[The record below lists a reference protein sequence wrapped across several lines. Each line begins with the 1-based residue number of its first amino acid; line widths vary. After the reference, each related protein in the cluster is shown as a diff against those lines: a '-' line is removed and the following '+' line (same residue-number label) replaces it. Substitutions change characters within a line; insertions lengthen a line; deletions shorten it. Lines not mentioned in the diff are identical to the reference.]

1 MLNPFFLQGSQSEQ
15 RLVQEL
21 INEQLRMYGVDVTY
35 IPRKIVNRDTIL
47 NEVETSKFDDNY
59 TVEAY
64 VNTYEGHSGAG
75 DILTKFGMS
84 LRDELTI
91 TISKERFDDFI
102 AMFLE
107 GESDDEIIVSG
118 RPREGDLIYF
128 PLGQR
133 LFEVKF
139 VEHEDPFYQLG
150 KNYVY
155 QLKCEL
161 FEYEDEVIDTS
172 IDEIDTQVQDEGYI
186 TTLKLTG
193 IGETA
198 SVSPVIN
205 TGYIRE
211 VFLNNDGSGYTS
223 APIVQFD
230 DSPVSGG
237 TATAVAITTSVG
249 GVRSIKE
256 ILLTNAGFGYTS
268 APGITIYSGGGVG
281 AAATASIETTD
292 KGVVSFALI
301 NGGSAYPAVPTITVA
316 HPSQGATATAAVGA
330 SGTITSLTITNPG
343 TQYLSAPTVTIS
355 TPFRSGSISSFR
367 MNNAG
372 IQTGNVYTQVP
383 GHPQLNSS
391 GTGGFAGSHGDNY
404 EVGDIVTMVGNNGG
418 VSAAGTESRI
428 RIDSVNSNGSVLGFT
443 QLYGGYGY
451 EVSVSSSAGT
461 YDAENVSGSMN
472 GDGLRLIIDTIENV
486 GVGTT
491 ALATALLNNSGIVTG
506 ITLTN
511 AGGGYTKG
519 PHVNAPVVT
528 IDNDD
533 SIKSGVRAVARA
545 EISEGNVVTAVRI
558 VNPGIGYTENP
569 TVTVADPPAISGIGT
584 YQFNELITGESSR
597 TTARVKEWIP
607 ASNTLKI
614 SYVDGTF
621 TNGELI
627 VGAASSATYAADFHT
642 NDDTYDKYTD
652 NDSIETEADLIVDF
666 TESNPFGNY

>member
-59 TVEAY
+59 TIEAY

-102 AMFLE
+102 AMFIE
-107 GESDDEIIVSG
+107 GESDDEIILSS

-172 IDEIDTQVQDEGYI
+172 IDEIDTQVQEEGYI

-198 SVSPVIN
+198 SVSSVTN
-205 TGYIRE
+205 SGYVRQ

-223 APIVQFD
+223 APIIQFD
-230 DSPVSGG
+230 ESPVSGG
-237 TATAVAITTSVG
+237 TATAVAITTSVA

-292 KGVVSFALI
+292 KGVVSLALI
-301 NGGSAYPAVPTITVA
+301 DGGSAYSAVPTVTVA
-316 HPSQGATATAAVGA
+316 HPNVGA
-330 SGTITSLTITNPG
+330 VATITSSTTNGSITSLTIDN
-343 TQYLSAPTVTIS
+343 
-355 TPFRSGSISSFR
+355 
-367 MNNAG
+367 
-372 IQTGNVYTQVP
+372 
-383 GHPQLNSS
+383 LN
-391 GTGGFAGSHGDNY
+391 
-404 EVGDIVTMVGNNGG
+404 
-418 VSAAGTESRI
+418 
-428 RIDSVNSNGSVLGFT
+428 
-443 QLYGGYGY
+443 
-451 EVSVSSSAGT
+451 
-461 YDAENVSGSMN
+461 
-472 GDGLRLIIDTIENV
+472 
-486 GVGTT
+486 
-491 ALATALLNNSGIVTG
+491 
-506 ITLTN
+506 
-511 AGGGYTKG
+511 
-519 PHVNAPVVT
+519 
-528 IDNDD
+528 
-533 SIKSGVRAVARA
+533 
-545 EISEGNVVTAVRI
+545 
-558 VNPGIGYTENP
+558 
-569 TVTVADPPAISGIGT
+569 
-584 YQFNELITGESSR
+584 
-597 TTARVKEWIP
+597 
-607 ASNTLKI
+607 
-614 SYVDGTF
+614 
-621 TNGELI
+621 
-627 VGAASSATYAADFHT
+627 
-642 NDDTYDKYTD
+642 
-652 NDSIETEADLIVDF
+652 
-666 TESNPFGNY
+666 